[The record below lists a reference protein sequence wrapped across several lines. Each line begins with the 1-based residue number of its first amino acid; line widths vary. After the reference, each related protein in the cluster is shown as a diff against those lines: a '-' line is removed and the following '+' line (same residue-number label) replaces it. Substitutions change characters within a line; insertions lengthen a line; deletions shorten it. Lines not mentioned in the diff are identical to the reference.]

1 MSAMESHAAPYVEAQ
16 QAQARELPGA
26 GVAALD
32 RSRSEALEILGE
44 RGLPSQR
51 DEDWKYT
58 SIKPITRSRF
68 SPAVSGVDCSED
80 FIAGSAIE
88 NLDAWQLVFA
98 DGFHLPH
105 RSKTN
110 GLPEGVQ
117 VAGLAEALTRDP
129 GPIVDRLGSAMGKV
143 PHGFAAMNSAFVG
156 DGALVEVAP
165 GVQLEKPIEL
175 LFVSGCSGEGFLSLP
190 RNLVILGE
198 GSQCSIIE
206 RHISF
211 GAERSLSNSLTEII
225 LDKNATLNYCCAQD
239 QAERTFHVGGLFA
252 RLAHSAK
259 LKATTVTVGKAW
271 VRNDARIDLD
281 AEGAHANLDGAYLAF
296 GRCHVDNHTHISHNA
311 PECTSRECYKGV
323 LGDRGHAV
331 FHGRIVVQPNAQKTD
346 SEQSNQNL
354 LLSADAQIDTK
365 PQLEIYADDVKCAHG
380 ATVGQMDEA
389 ALFYLVSRGVDR
401 ETARRMLTQAFA
413 AEILETV
420 TPPALQSYLASHV
433 SGRLSPAVPPGAA
446 A

>member
-129 GPIVDRLGSAMGKV
+129 GPIVDRLGSAVGKV

-271 VRNDARIDLD
+271 VRNDARVDLD

>member
-129 GPIVDRLGSAMGKV
+129 GPIVDRLGSAVGKV

-311 PECTSRECYKGV
+311 AECTSRECYKGV

-331 FHGRIVVQPNAQKTD
+331 FHGRIVVQPHAQKTD

-380 ATVGQMDEA
+380 ATVGQMDES
-389 ALFYLVSRGVDR
+389 ALFYLVSRGINR

-413 AEILETV
+413 AEVLETV
-420 TPPALQSYLASHV
+420 TPSALQSYLASQV
-433 SGRLSPAVPPGAA
+433 SGQLSPAVPPGAA

>member
-129 GPIVDRLGSAMGKV
+129 GPIVDRLGSAVGKM

-175 LFVSGCSGEGFLSLP
+175 LFVSGCSGEGFLSMP

-271 VRNDARIDLD
+271 VRNDARVDLD

>member
-105 RSKTN
+105 RSKTT

-129 GPIVDRLGSAMGKV
+129 GPIVDRLGSAVGKV

-380 ATVGQMDEA
+380 ATVGQMDES
-389 ALFYLVSRGVDR
+389 ALFYLVSRGINR
-401 ETARRMLTQAFA
+401 ETARRMLTLAFA
-413 AEILETV
+413 AEVLETV
-420 TPPALQSYLASHV
+420 TPSTLQSYLASQV
-433 SGRLSPAVPPGAA
+433 SGQLSPAVPPGAA

>member
-16 QAQARELPGA
+16 QAQARDLPGA

-105 RSKTN
+105 RSKTT

-129 GPIVDRLGSAMGKV
+129 GPIVDRLGSAVGKM